1 MFNIPI
7 LFIVFNRLNTAQNVF
22 SQIRKIQPKQL
33 FIASD
38 GPRAGVDGEEKKCEE
53 LRKWLIDAVDWNCEL
68 KTRFLDKNLGCK
80 YAIFE
85 ALKWFFSQ
93 IEAGIILEDDCY
105 PDLSFFP
112 YCEELLNRYK
122 DNPNIRMISGRNNV
136 TKYYPEK
143 QSYYFT
149 TGGGIWG
156 WATWKREV
164 DGFNV
169 DVVFPKEDE
178 LYEKMLAFTKDPA
191 ESRFM
196 AQEAQVTA
204 QDHYSAWG
212 FQWGIQGKLNHQL
225 AITPACN
232 MIKNIGFD
240 LDGTHVSEKRSDFAK
255 LQTMKFPLVH
265 PSVIEPNYEL
275 SKKIAHFI
283 MMPPSIG
290 AKMKHWCKTIV
301 KAILPYGLI
310 RLIQKRKTK
319 K

>member
-1 MFNIPI
+1 MFNVPI
-7 LFIVFNRLNTAQNVF
+7 LFIIFKRLDTTQKVF
-22 SQIRKIQPKQL
+22 SQIRRIQPKHL
-33 FIASD
+33 FIAAD
-38 GPRAGVDGEEKKCEE
+38 GPRETVAGEAKKCIEVRNWV
-53 LRKWLIDAVDWNCEL
+53 LQAIDWDCKVE
-68 KTRFLDKNLGCK
+68 TRFLENNAGCK
-80 YAIFE
+80 YALANAFT
-85 ALKWFFSQ
+85 WFFSHV
-93 IEAGIILEDDCY
+93 ESGIILEDDCY

-136 TKYYPEK
+136 TKYHPEK

-164 DGFNV
+164 DGFNA

-178 LYEKMLAFTKDPA
+178 LYEKMLTFTKDPA
-191 ESRFM
+191 ESLLI

-204 QDHYSAWG
+204 QDHYSAWD

-240 LDGTHVSEKRSDFAK
+240 LDGTHVSEKRSDFAR
-255 LQTMKFPLVH
+255 LQTMKFPLLH

-301 KAILPYGLI
+301 KAILPYGLV